1 MIDSTSSPFLASPGI
16 QNQAAANSSARGV
29 DRQVE
34 DFYATLLGGFDKEG
48 FASAMPVPE
57 ESLNEQSVQTTW
69 NDWFDQLG
77 IKSYT
82 FQAGSGSPSVRKDK
96 TSDDLRQDYGNILVD
111 AYQKGGYASPQQ
123 YLRSLDQD
131 QLSAIQQVHH
141 LADPIDP
148 QQLSPEA
155 ALNLILPPPAQV
167 DENNDGL
174 TAVGAAYTLRF
185 PSSDTPSDVRDA
197 WDAATADLSEEDK
210 MLYTLQMSMPLIT
223 ANLHFDQDGGFIRA
237 SQPGDSDWVNPMAAK
252 NFSYKQFANEWLQYL
267 KDFGSQMNPE
277 QVHRD
282 QKFWTSFRDNLVS

>member
-1 MIDSTSSPFLASPGI
+1 MIDSAASSLLALPTA
-16 QNQAAANSSARGV
+16 QNQTAANGSARGV
-29 DRQVE
+29 DRQAE
-34 DFYATLLGGFDKEG
+34 DFYATLLGQFDKEG
-48 FASAMPVPE
+48 FASATPVPD
-57 ESLNEQSVQTTW
+57 ESLNDQSVRTTW

-77 IKSYT
+77 ITQYT
-82 FQAGSGSPSVRKDK
+82 FQAGAGSPSVRKNK
-96 TSDDLRQDYGNILVD
+96 TAADLRQDYGNILVD

-123 YLRSLDQD
+123 YLRSLDRD

-155 ALNLILPPPAQV
+155 SLNLILPPPAQV

-185 PSSDTPSDVRDA
+185 PSSDTPSEVRDA
-197 WDAATADLSEEDK
+197 WDAATADLSDEDK
-210 MLYTLQMSMPLIT
+210 MFYSLQMSMPLIT
-223 ANLHFDQDGGFIRA
+223 ANLHFDEDGRFIRA

-252 NFSYKQFANEWLQYL
+252 NFSYKQFANDWLQYL
-267 KDFGSQMNPE
+267 KDFESQMPPE

-282 QKFWTSFRDNLVS
+282 QKFWTAFRDYLV

>member
-1 MIDSTSSPFLASPGI
+1 MIDSAASSLLASPTT
-16 QNQAAANSSARGV
+16 QKQPTANSSARGL

-34 DFYATLLGGFDKEG
+34 DFYATLLGQFDKEG
-48 FASAMPVPE
+48 FASANPVPE
-57 ESLNEQSVQTTW
+57 GSLNYQSVRTTW

-77 IKSYT
+77 INQYS
-82 FQAGSGSPSVRKDK
+82 FRAGAESPSVRKDK
-96 TSDDLRQDYGNILVD
+96 TAADLRQDYGNILVD
-111 AYQKGGYASPQQ
+111 AYHKGGYASPQQ
-123 YLRSLDQD
+123 YLRSLDQE

-155 ALNLILPPPAQV
+155 SLNLILPPPAQI

-185 PSSDTPSDVRDA
+185 PNSDTPSEVRDA
-197 WDAATADLSEEDK
+197 WDTATADLRDEDK

-223 ANLHFDQDGGFIRA
+223 ANLHIDEEGRFIRA

-252 NFSYKQFANEWLQYL
+252 NFSYKQFASDWLQYL
-267 KDFGSQMNPE
+267 KDFGSQMQPE
-277 QVHRD
+277 QVQRD
-282 QKFWTSFRDNLVS
+282 QKFWTSFRDHLV